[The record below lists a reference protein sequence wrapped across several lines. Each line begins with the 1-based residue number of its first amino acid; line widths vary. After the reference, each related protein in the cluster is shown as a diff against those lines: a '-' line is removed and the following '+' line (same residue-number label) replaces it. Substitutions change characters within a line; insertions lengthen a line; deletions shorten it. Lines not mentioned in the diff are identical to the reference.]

1 MNDEV
6 KEILQILQEEC
17 AEVIVEI
24 CKIMRFGPDQC
35 KPNSDETNIQALQKE
50 LGDLE
55 AMIELLVKAKVGI
68 NKNNIDLAKKKK
80 YEKLRIYSR
89 INLHKYKK

>member
-1 MNDEV
+1 MNDNT

-35 KPNSDETNIQALQKE
+35 KPNSNETNIFSLQKE
-50 LGDLE
+50 LGDLQ
-55 AMIELLVKAKVGI
+55 AMVDLLVKEKVGVTHNGI
-68 NKNNIDLAKKKK
+68 SDGKKNKFQ
-80 YEKLRIYSR
+80 KLKQWSTI
-89 INLHKYKK
+89 KF